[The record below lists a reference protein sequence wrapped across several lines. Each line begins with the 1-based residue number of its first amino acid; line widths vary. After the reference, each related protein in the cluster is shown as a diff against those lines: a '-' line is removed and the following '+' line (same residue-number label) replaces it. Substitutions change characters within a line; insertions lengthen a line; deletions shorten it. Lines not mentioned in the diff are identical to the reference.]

1 MVRKLTFALLAGTAL
16 SFAGA
21 ANAADIYSPPP
32 EPVAM
37 PAPEAWSW
45 TGVHFGIGAGG
56 QFDFADSYT
65 EAYEWW
71 NEDYAESWGDL
82 GAVNWFA
89 TAEIGADYQFGG
101 MVIGILANYDWHPSK
116 AYAEHGGYSDRDYN
130 WGRLAAQQ
138 VTWGDSW
145 AVGGRLG
152 FAIGQS
158 ALVYALGGYTQKEIT
173 VDSAYYFQDLNGG
186 PVADSFSYGGWKSG
200 WFAGAGLEV
209 ALSQHVTLKGEYR
222 YADYGSM
229 SAEQNCVGN
238 VCNDFP
244 GGDFQW
250 SQVDN
255 LTSHT
260 VRAVLS
266 YRFW

>member
-32 EPVAM
+32 EPVAV

-45 TGVHFGIGAGG
+45 SGVHFGIGAGG

-82 GAVNWFA
+82 GAVNWFV
-89 TAEIGADYQFGG
+89 TAEIGADIQFGG
-101 MVIGILANYDWHPSK
+101 MVAGIVANYDWHPSK
-116 AYAEHGGYSDRDYN
+116 VSAEHGGYSDRDYE
-130 WGRLAAQQ
+130 WGRMAAQR

-152 FAIGQS
+152 FLVGQNT
-158 ALVYALGGYTQKEIT
+158 LIYGIGGYTQKQIT
-173 VDSAYYFQDLNGG
+173 VESAYYFQDLST
-186 PVADSFSYGGWKSG
+186 PRYDEFSYGGWKSG
-200 WFAGAGLEV
+200 WFAGAGVEV
-209 ALSQHVTLKGEYR
+209 ALSQHVTLKAEYR

-229 SAEQNCVGN
+229 SALQDCVGN
-238 VCNDFP
+238 VCNDGP
-244 GGDFQW
+244 DQDFQW
-250 SQVDN
+250 SEVNN
-255 LTSHT
+255 LNTHT

-266 YRFW
+266 YKFW